1 MLRFITV
8 QNGRILV
15 IKQLFD
21 KIDGDKYS
29 VMRQFPSFTRSMDDK
44 KYTLPT
50 ISWNAKITRVYHIM
64 ELQGIKAVADNDI
77 SLKKIEMM
85 WQRDIFQNKSY
96 IRELKETYSKKDL
109 KMAGFDSIEAV
120 GNIYEIK
127 TEDIAD
133 LLAEINDEKRRILGV
148 NDPVKVL

>member
-1 MLRFITV
+1 
-8 QNGRILV
+8 
-15 IKQLFD
+15 
-21 KIDGDKYS
+21 
-29 VMRQFPSFTRSMDDK
+29 
-44 KYTLPT
+44 
-50 ISWNAKITRVYHIM
+50 M